1 MDLDSACGGGGDALS
16 VVVCGSINRFP
27 LMEHLL

>member
-1 MDLDSACGGGGDALS
+1 MDMDSACGGGDALS